1 MSEKN
6 WTPEQEEAFS
16 KSGANLL
23 VAAGAG
29 SGKTAV
35 LIERIV
41 RHLTLGLSSE
51 PLSADRLLVITFTKA
66 AAAEMKQRLAS
77 ALQKELAAKPD
88 DRHLQL
94 QIALLPQAAIS
105 NVHSFCLDLI
115 RQHYYILGL
124 SSDFRVAGELE
135 QALLEQDVLDRFIEA
150 EYEKEDPLL
159 PALADAYGG
168 SRDDRG
174 LLRLLHQVYLFS
186 RSQPRPQQW
195 LFEAGENFCQS
206 RTIDDYPWSAF
217 LSREIRREVG
227 FALQALYS
235 AYKLACNDQDF
246 ASWSGQIR
254 REIEMIRSLN
264 PDPKLSQWPAQLQ
277 QVEFSRLPT
286 LKGDFVL
293 ALKERISQERDAAKK
308 RFKDLLSQFCRR
320 KPETYA
326 RDLAGLAPLLKRFCQ
341 LVEDYGT
348 ALAEEKRK
356 RNILD
361 FSDIEHFCLQLL
373 EEKKNGVA
381 ALLRERFHEVL
392 VDEYQDINGVQERII
407 SLLSRGNNCFL
418 VGDVKQSIYR
428 FRLAEP
434 RLFMEK
440 FSIYG
445 REEGGRRIDLLK
457 NFRSSRQIIAGVNY
471 LFSQVMSKEA
481 GEIEYDEKAAL
492 IAGRDEEGEA
502 IEVNLIDLSRREEAI
517 EGSDDLKEE
526 GISALQAEARL
537 IAQRIK
543 ELEKQG
549 YSLNDMAILLRASHN
564 REQVIAAELAQAN
577 IETLTGADGGGGWE
591 APEIGQI
598 VALLQIID
606 NPYQD
611 IPLAAALRSPFG
623 GFSLD
628 ELAILRP
635 LNQGSLY
642 QALKQ
647 NALTEK
653 KARSF
658 LEQLQKW
665 RDLAG
670 KEKISL
676 LIWHIYQKNGF
687 FPLVGA
693 LDQGQAR
700 QNKLLAF
707 YDLAREYED
716 TSYRGLFRF
725 LAYVEELRQRGD
737 FAGRFNLPRKDRAIP
752 IISVHR
758 SKGLEFPLVFLAGL
772 GHPFR
777 LAELRSDLLWDQDF
791 GLGPQIVDRDKR
803 YKYPSLAHEA
813 LARKLHREAI
823 AEEMRIFYVAST
835 RARDKLILSG
845 ASRDLA
851 RAAAS
856 WAQTANR
863 KKATLSP
870 SDILSDNTALNWLGR
885 ALISHPDAAALRNL
899 AAAGAELPLR
909 NHNSRW
915 QLNIYRIQDIP
926 AKAALDSKPKTEE
939 AELGLQNSPLA
950 VRAALEY
957 QYPYEKASAFAA
969 KWTVSALN
977 RKAYPEEPLQE
988 MFPQLEEEVSGLT
1001 GLGSESS
1008 AKNNTQLKSQIINL
1022 KSGLQSSPKER
1033 GTLFHRVLQYL
1044 DLGDY
1049 AVLTEKEGISQA
1061 LENLLNTGIINQDEA
1076 KQLDLGALAGFFAS
1090 SLGQRISRAR
1100 HVEREV
1106 NFTYAIPAGEL
1117 APASA
1122 PEDKILLQGA
1132 IDLVFGEEEGW
1143 VIVDYKTGGRGES
1156 QKNLRE
1162 KYQEQLRLYCRAWVA
1177 IQGGTVKDAYLY
1189 MLDDGRIISLN

>member
-1 MSEKN
+1 MNDKN
-6 WTPEQEEAFS
+6 WTAEQIDSFS
-16 KSGANLL
+16 KTGVNLL

-35 LIERIV
+35 LIERII
-41 RHLTLGLSSE
+41 RHLTQGLSSE

-77 ALQKELAAKPD
+77 ALQRELTARPN

-94 QIALLPQAAIS
+94 QMALLPQAAIS

-115 RQHYYILGL
+115 RQHYYLLGL
-124 SSDFRVAGELE
+124 SADFRVAGELE
-135 QALLEQDVLDRFIEA
+135 QALLEQDVLERFIEA

-186 RSQPRPQQW
+186 RSQPQPDKW
-195 LFEAGENFCQS
+195 LFEAGESFCQGH
-206 RTIDDYPWSAF
+206 TIDDYPWSAF
-217 LSREIRREVG
+217 LSCEIRREVG
-227 FALQALYS
+227 FALQSLYS
-235 AYKLACNDQDF
+235 AYKLAHNDEDF
-246 ASWSGQIR
+246 ASWSRQIQ
-254 REIEMIRSLN
+254 REIETIRALK
-264 PDPKLSQWPAQLQ
+264 PDPKLSLWPRQLRM
-277 QVEFSRLPT
+277 VEFSRLPAANR
-286 LKGDFVL
+286 DADPV
-293 ALKERISQERDAAKK
+293 LKERISKERDGAKK

-320 KPETYA
+320 LPETYA
-326 RDLAGLAPLLKRFCQ
+326 RDLAGLAPLMSRFCQ
-341 LVEDYGT
+341 LVKDYST
-348 ALAEEKRK
+348 ALEKEKRK

-373 EEKKNGVA
+373 EDKKNGVA
-381 ALLRERFHEVL
+381 AALSERFHEVL
-392 VDEYQDINGVQERII
+392 VDEYQDINGVQEKII
-407 SLLSRGNNCFL
+407 RFLSRGNNCFM

-434 RLFMEK
+434 QLFMEK
-440 FSIYG
+440 FTIYG
-445 REEGGRRIDLLK
+445 RGEGGSRVDLLK
-457 NFRSSRQIIAGVNY
+457 NFRSCRQIIDGINFIFRQ
-471 LFSQVMSKEA
+471 LMSKEA
-481 GEIEYDEKAAL
+481 GEIDYNEEAAL
-492 IAGRDEEGEA
+492 IAGREEEGEA
-502 IEVNLIDLSRREEAI
+502 IEVNLIDLSRRESAENESA
-517 EGSDDLKEE
+517 EE
-526 GISALQAEARL
+526 EEEEISALQAEARL

-549 YSLNDMAILLRASHN
+549 YSACDMAILLRASRN
-564 REQVIAAELAQAN
+564 REQIVAEELALQN
-577 IETLTGADGGGGWE
+577 IETLTGTDQGGSWE
-591 APEIGQI
+591 APEIAQI

-623 GFSLD
+623 GFDLD
-628 ELAILRP
+628 ELASLRP
-635 LNQGSLY
+635 VNKESLY
-642 QALKQ
+642 LALKEI
-647 NALTEK
+647 APAKK
-653 KARSF
+653 KARRF

-693 LDQGQAR
+693 LPQGQAR
-700 QNKLLAF
+700 QSKLLAF

-725 LAYVEELRQRGD
+725 LAYVEELRERGD
-737 FAGRFNLPRKDRAIP
+737 FAGRFNLPLQGQAVS

-758 SKGLEFPLVFLAGL
+758 SKGLEFPVVFLAGL

-777 LAELRSDLLWDQDF
+777 LSELRSDLLWDKDF

-823 AEEMRIFYVAST
+823 AEEMRIFYVACT

-845 ASRDLA
+845 SDRDLG
-851 RAAAS
+851 RAAVR

-863 KKATLSP
+863 KKDSLP
-870 SDILSDNTALNWLGR
+870 SGAILSDSRALDWLGR
-885 ALISHPDAAALRNL
+885 ALISHPDAKALRKL
-899 AAAGAELPLR
+899 AEADPALPLR
-909 NHNSRW
+909 KDSSCWKLMIWNR
-915 QLNIYRIQDIP
+915 QDIILDENSE
-926 AKAALDSKPKTEE
+926 AAIIVSREPEMVD
-939 AELGLQNSPLA
+939 PLA

-957 QYPYEKASAFAA
+957 QYPYEKACGFAA
-969 KWTVSALN
+969 KWAVSALN
-977 RKAYPEEPLQE
+977 RKADPDEPLRE
-988 MFPQLEEEVSGLT
+988 MFPQIEEEALNLEP
-1001 GLGSESS
+1001 LGNESS
-1008 AKNNTQLKSQIINL
+1008 IRKDNQPESQILDL
-1022 KSGLQSSPKER
+1022 KSGLPSSPKER

-1044 DLGDY
+1044 DLSDY
-1049 AVLTEKEGISQA
+1049 AALSGKEGICQA
-1061 LENLLNTGIINQDEA
+1061 LDELSYNGIITQEEA
-1076 KQLDLGALAGFFAS
+1076 RQLDPEALAGFFAS

-1100 HVEREV
+1100 QLQREAV
-1106 NFTYAIPAGEL
+1106 FTYAIPAAEL
-1117 APASA
+1117 TNDAA

-1132 IDLVFGEEEGW
+1132 IDLVFAEDEGW

-1156 QKNLRE
+1156 PENLRE
-1162 KYQEQLRLYCRAWVA
+1162 KYQQQLHLYCRAWGE
-1177 IQGGTVKDAYLY
+1177 IQSTAVKNAYLY
-1189 MLDDGRIISLN
+1189 MLDDGRIISVI